1 VIQREFMHNTR
12 EQAEE
17 YLAGALE
24 IVDALGP
31 PDDLRVAF
39 FTKAVDLLA
48 GKNVVLEQPQMG
60 GGLIPPF
67 GNGRA

>member
-1 VIQREFMHNTR
+1 VIQREYQHNTR
-12 EQAEE
+12 EQAEG

-24 IVDALGP
+24 LVDAIGP

-48 GKNVVLEQPQMG
+48 SKNVVLEQTQLG
-60 GGLIPPF
+60 GVGIPPF
-67 GNGRA
+67 GNGLG

>member
-1 VIQREFMHNTR
+1 MIQREFPHNTR
-12 EQAEE
+12 EQAEH

-24 IVDALGP
+24 LVDAIGP

-48 GKNVVLEQPQMG
+48 AKNVVLEQTQMG
-60 GGLIPPF
+60 NGLIPPF
-67 GNGRA
+67 GGGRG